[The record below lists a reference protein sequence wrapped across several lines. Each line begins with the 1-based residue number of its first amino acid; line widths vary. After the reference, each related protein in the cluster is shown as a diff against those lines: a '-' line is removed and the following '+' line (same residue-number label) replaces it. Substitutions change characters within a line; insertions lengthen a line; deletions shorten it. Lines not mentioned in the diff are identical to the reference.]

1 MYLLKLCTYGIKAQ
15 PLSLIHLGTY
25 FFSDSESRKNNGA
38 ARQNFGAKTEKE
50 GEKEATNFRGQE
62 SPGGGRYE
70 DDRLI
75 H

>member
-1 MYLLKLCTYGIKAQ
+1 MYLWHK
-15 PLSLIHLGTY
+15 SLTFISYTSRYLL
-25 FFSDSESRKNNGA
+25 FSDSESRKNNGA

-50 GEKEATNFRGQE
+50 GEKEATNFRGKE